1 MDLPAPLLQRFDQ
14 FAAAATGSVVVEP
27 LRGRCVGLA
36 ALLVLA
42 VLQPQVAPHQSGRQM
57 AGFCISVCAIC
68 RCIALAQGH
77 HLAPGLEVGFA
88 IAAPHR
94 QWCGGWIGLRQQLG
108 HFIAQHRQQ
117 AGGEQA
123 ALQQLRQAMELLR
136 QLRWGQP
143 PAARQQPEQWLQPW
157 FVQILG
163 EPFDVVLPAEAALQQ
178 ALLQGCFQINQRH
191 R

>member
-1 MDLPAPLLQRFDQ
+1 M
-14 FAAAATGSVVVEP
+14 
-27 LRGRCVGLA
+27 
-36 ALLVLA
+36 
-42 VLQPQVAPHQSGRQM
+42 
-57 AGFCISVCAIC
+57 
-68 RCIALAQGH
+68 
-77 HLAPGLEVGFA
+77 
-88 IAAPHR
+88 
-94 QWCGGWIGLRQQLG
+94 IGLRQQLG

-123 ALQQLRQAMELLR
+123 ALQQLRQTMELLR
-136 QLRWGQP
+136 QLRRGQP

-178 ALLQGCFQINQRH
+178 ALLQRCFQINQRH